1 MYIFLYTI
9 LKLSMHMQSGEF
21 ADLLIGLL
29 IQSKVDQNRFM
40 AKPQGSH
47 KTGGR
52 SKGTP
57 NKKTLVLHDALEKS
71 GLDVVA
77 KLAELLPR
85 LSEEKQADVLM
96 NFLSYLYP
104 KRKSVELSAHEIDAG
119 PQVIVTL
126 PANGTEYYG

>member
-1 MYIFLYTI
+1 
-9 LKLSMHMQSGEF
+9 
-21 ADLLIGLL
+21 
-29 IQSKVDQNRFM
+29 M

-52 SKGTP
+52 FKGTP
-57 NKKTLVLHDALEKS
+57 NKKTLVLQDALEKC
-71 GLDVVA
+71 GIDVVA

-85 LSEEKQADVLM
+85 LPAEKQADILM

-104 KRKSVELSAHEIDAG
+104 KRKSVELSSHAVENG

-126 PANGTEYYG
+126 PSNGTEYPPIIKTY